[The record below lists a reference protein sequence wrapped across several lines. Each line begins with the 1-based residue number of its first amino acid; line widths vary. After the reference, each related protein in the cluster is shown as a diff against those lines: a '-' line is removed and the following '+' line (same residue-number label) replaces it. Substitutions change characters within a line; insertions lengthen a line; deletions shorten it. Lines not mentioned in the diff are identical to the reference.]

1 MSEREPIRTPGI
13 DPEAV
18 AHVLGKPLERGP
30 SGEPELVLEDSA
42 TGLSVRLT
50 LHTERAAVSFYVR
63 VGRGFG
69 GFLHLSGIHDVELK
83 TAQREVHFLA
93 PFGERLCRFAV
104 AAQGQFLAVVD
115 GNAAGGQS
123 GGDQKA

>member
-1 MSEREPIRTPGI
+1 MLEREPIHTSSI

-18 AHVLGKPLERGP
+18 ARVLGKPLKRGP
-30 SGEPELVLEDSA
+30 SGDPELVLEDSA

-50 LHTERAAVSFYVR
+50 LHIERAAVSFYVR

-83 TAQREVHFLA
+83 PAQREVHFLA
-93 PFGERLCRFAV
+93 PPGDRLCRFAV
-104 AAQGQFLAVVD
+104 AAQGQLLAVVD
-115 GNAAGGQS
+115 VNAGVGKTGEDRQ
-123 GGDQKA
+123 G